1 MKVLLDGDMIAYKA
15 AENAIFR
22 LVTNDE
28 VIVCQ
33 TDPKEAWINYNKQVE
48 GIALALDVDP
58 ETDIWHCFTDRSM
71 FRRELSPD
79 YKANRKS
86 PKPMG
91 FSELKAKALE
101 LPWSFMHRAVEAD
114 DLIGIFATQLQAQR
128 EPVVICS
135 GDKDLLQIPG
145 YHYWPE
151 PMWGSKSKQQL
162 REWFNDQAMDELT
175 PHLFNIPNHAAE
187 RFFWAQA
194 LAGDSVDGI
203 AGVPGMGMV
212 RATKEVGSWD
222 VEDAMGCWEKTVQLF
237 AKKGGSEDHAKTQA
251 RLVRI
256 LRNDEYDLH
265 TSTVQVWN
273 PPTK

>member
-1 MKVLLDGDMIAYKA
+1 MKVLLDGDMIAYRS
-15 AENAIFR
+15 AESAIFR

-33 TDPKEAWINYNKQVE
+33 TDPKQAWINYNRQVE

-114 DLIGIFATQLQAQR
+114 DLIGIFATQLQAQLDAFKA
-128 EPVVICS
+128 EAEELHKLWADIDEDLASDNESVALSES
-135 GDKDLLQIPG
+135 GD
-145 YHYWPE
+145 
-151 PMWGSKSKQQL
+151 
-162 REWFNDQAMDELT
+162 QA
-175 PHLFNIPNHAAE
+175 AARRQRKAE
-187 RFFWAQA
+187 RAEA
-194 LAGDSVDGI
+194 RSAKRKKLGD
-203 AGVPGMGMV
+203 
-212 RATKEVGSWD
+212 K
-222 VEDAMGCWEKTVQLF
+222 
-237 AKKGGSEDHAKTQA
+237 
-251 RLVRI
+251 
-256 LRNDEYDLH
+256 LRVV
-265 TSTVQVWN
+265 SKFVSG
-273 PPTK
+273 